1 MIMNF
6 NNNNYL
12 MIKTFLLLL
21 ILCLLTSSCCKR
33 KLVIC
38 NCPKSI
44 DYSKEFQNN
53 LVKELDKVKDNY
65 YINQVIIDW
74 FNLNKELKECYE

>member
-1 MIMNF
+1 MSF

-12 MIKTFLLLL
+12 MIKTFLLL
-21 ILCLLTSSCCKR
+21 IQCLLTSSCCKR

-38 NCPKSI
+38 NCPKAI

-53 LVKELDKVKDNY
+53 LVKELDKVKDSY